1 MEGIIVKGAPA
12 EYICN
17 PGVLDGLEDKLMR
30 RNIKKVLILTGTKS
44 WQALR
49 PFFPELEKVEAAF
62 EIYQGES
69 SLAEIGRVAGLAKSL
84 GADAIIGAGGGKVLD
99 IAKGVAHETG
109 ISLVLIPTLAS
120 NCAPWTPLSV
130 IYRDEGTMTHYTVF
144 PGSVDLLL
152 VEPQVLIDAPVP
164 MLVAG
169 IGDTIAKW
177 FEADVQLSRFEDP
190 PIALKIAHYTAK
202 LCADEMFEHAE
213 AAIADAKQ
221 RKLSAAFI
229 KVAETIIM
237 LGGMVGGFG
246 DKYGRVAGAHAI
258 HNAMTIAPESH
269 QALHG
274 DKVAY
279 GVLVQLLLEGKSAE
293 AQGLMAF
300 YQKINLPVSL
310 EELGIPSHWIDE
322 IAVQAVR
329 ESETIHVLK
338 EEPIR
343 ADEVAAVMRKLEEQ
357 AVLNEI
363 GPPERT
369 ASERH
374 LHI

>member
-1 MEGIIVKGAPA
+1 MEEIIVKGAPA
-12 EYICN
+12 EYSCN
-17 PGVLDGLEDKLMR
+17 AGVLDGLEEKLIK

-49 PFFPELEKVEAAF
+49 PFFPDLDRVEAAF
-62 EIYQGES
+62 ELYRGES
-69 SLAEIGRVAGLAKSL
+69 SLAEIDRVARVAKSL

-130 IYRDEGTMTHYTVF
+130 IYTEKGTMTHYTVF

-152 VEPQVLIDAPVP
+152 VEPRVLIDAPVA

-177 FEADVQLSRFEDP
+177 FEADVQISRFEDP

-202 LCADEMFEHAE
+202 LCADEMFENAE

-221 RKLSAAFI
+221 RKLSDAFI

-258 HNAMTIAPESH
+258 HNAMTIEPESH

-279 GVLVQLLLEGKSAE
+279 GVLVQLLLEGKAAE
-293 AQGLMAF
+293 AEKLKEF
-300 YQKINLPVSL
+300 YQKIGLPVSL
-310 EELGIPSHWIDE
+310 KDLGIPSRWIDD
-322 IAVQAVR
+322 IAVQSVR
-329 ESETIHVLK
+329 EGETIHVLK

-343 ADEVAAVMRKLEEQ
+343 ADEVAAVMRELEEQ
-357 AVLNEI
+357 AVGSFE
-363 GPPERT
+363 ET
-369 ASERH
+369 ASDRN
-374 LHI
+374 LYY